1 MLRLKIGPDILL
13 KGKIMPRLF
22 YGKGGF
28 FFFFLFSA
36 FIMLMRR
43 PDIITDPV
51 PWAED
56 GKVWLSQA
64 YNIGFASIFL
74 VQDGYMQTISR
85 VAYFIGT
92 LFGLSNAPLVATLIA
107 ISLRC
112 LMCSF
117 FMSRR
122 FDFIDLKI
130 RFSLLIFF
138 LLMPNIYEG
147 YVNITNAQWYLSLY
161 AIGVLISNASAS
173 KIWKSHDIII
183 LFLAG
188 LSGPFVIFLVPCI
201 FFKYFTKAIKEKN
214 VKPLINYEVVIVL
227 LCFIVQALALLSG
240 FDGRS
245 KAPLGAS
252 LSLLAD
258 IFAMRVLFGTF
269 IDNKF
274 MEFIT
279 HFHNTNLTI
288 LFFYCV
294 FIAFIFLKG
303 DWRVRSLVSF
313 TVLMLAS
320 SLYRPMMS
328 LHSDQW
334 PVFIKP
340 SAGERYFFVIN
351 FMFFC
356 SIAYFMS
363 MVIKGNH
370 KAISLLIIML
380 CIPSI
385 YAFKIYKVP
394 GPDYKEEMLKYE
406 EAKPG
411 EAVIIGIAP
420 PGWSMNI
427 IKR

>member
-1 MLRLKIGPDILL
+1 MFRML
-13 KGKIMPRLF
+13 
-22 YGKGGF
+22 YGKSGF
-28 FFFFLFSA
+28 VCFFLFSA

-43 PDIITDPV
+43 PDIITAPI

-64 YNIGFASIFL
+64 YNIGFASLFL

-85 VAYFIGT
+85 VAYFIGS
-92 LFGLSNAPLVATLIA
+92 LFGLADAPLVATLIA

-117 FMSRR
+117 FMSKR
-122 FDFIDLKI
+122 FDFIDLKV

-161 AIGVLISNASAS
+161 AIGILVSRPPTSNP
-173 KIWKSHDIII
+173 WKAHDIII
-183 LFLAG
+183 LVLSG
-188 LSGPFVIFLVPCI
+188 LSGPFVLFLVPCI
-201 FFKYFTKAIKEKN
+201 FFKYFIKAIKDKCI
-214 VKPLINYEVVIVL
+214 KPLINHETFIVT
-227 LCFIVQALALLSG
+227 LCFVIQTIALLSG

-252 LSLLAD
+252 LTLLAD

-274 MEFIT
+274 IEFIT
-279 HFHNTNLTI
+279 NFHYTNLLLLISYSTFL
-288 LFFYCV
+288 LF
-294 FIAFIFLKG
+294 AFLKG
-303 DWRVRSLVSF
+303 DWRVRSLISF
-313 TVLMLAS
+313 TVLMLGS

-328 LHSDQW
+328 LHSEQW
-334 PVFIKP
+334 LMFIKP
-340 SAGERYFFVIN
+340 GAGERYFFIIN

-356 SIAYFMS
+356 SIAYIMS
-363 MVIKGNH
+363 ILIKGNNN
-370 KAISLLIIML
+370 AIALLLLML

-385 YAFKIYKVP
+385 YAFKIYEVP
-394 GPDYKEEMLKYE
+394 GPNFKEEILKYE
-406 EAKPG
+406 KAVPG
-411 EAVIIGIAP
+411 DNVSIRIAP